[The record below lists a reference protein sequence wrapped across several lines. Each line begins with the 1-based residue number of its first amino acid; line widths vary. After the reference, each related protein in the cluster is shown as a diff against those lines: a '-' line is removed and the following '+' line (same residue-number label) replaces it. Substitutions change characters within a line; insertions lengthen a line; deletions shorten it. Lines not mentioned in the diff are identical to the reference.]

1 MLFGL
6 SATSPAYKGDFK
18 MDYRTEAPE
27 IIRSFLNY
35 HENIVGHSRKTV
47 DEYYLDLRTF
57 FRYMKLV
64 KNGLPRDTP
73 LDNISI
79 ADVDLEFVKS
89 VNLSDVYDY
98 LGYMSR
104 DRVKNRNANDPE
116 FGLNSASR
124 ARKVSTIR
132 SFYKYLTL
140 KTHQIESNPIQDLDS
155 PKIMKSLPRYLSLS
169 ESERLLDSV
178 DGKNKERDYCIL
190 TIFLNCGLRISELV
204 GLNLSD
210 VRADHLRVL
219 GKGNKER
226 VVYINDAVA
235 EAINDYLQVRK
246 TVAPLNKNALFLSSR
261 RERISKSTVHALVK
275 KHLGE
280 AGIDE
285 TKYSAHK
292 LRHTAAT
299 LMLHSGVDVR
309 TLQELLGHE
318 HLNTTEIY
326 THVENEGLREA
337 AMLSPLS
344 GHKKPSKPA
353 AQNDTLDDVD
363 EE

>member
-1 MLFGL
+1 
-6 SATSPAYKGDFK
+6 

-57 FRYMKLV
+57 FRYMKIL
-64 KNGLPRDTP
+64 KNGLSRDTQ
-73 LDNISI
+73 LDDISI
-79 ADVDLEFVKS
+79 SDIDLAFVRS
-89 VNLSDVYDY
+89 VTLSDVYDF

-104 DRVKNRNANDPE
+104 DRVRNQNAADPE
-116 FGLNSASR
+116 YGLNSASR
-124 ARKVSTIR
+124 ARKVAAIR
-132 SFYKYLTL
+132 SFYKFLTF
-140 KTHQIESNPIQDLDS
+140 KTHQLDSNPIQDLDS
-155 PKIMKSLPRYLSLS
+155 PKIMKSLPKYLNLS

-204 GLNLSD
+204 GLNLTD

-235 EAINDYLQVRK
+235 LAINDYLEVRK
-246 TVAPLNKNALFLSSR
+246 TVAPLSKNALFLSSR
-261 RERISKSTVHALVK
+261 RDRISTSTVHALVK
-275 KHLGE
+275 KHLGA
-280 AGIDE
+280 AGLDA

-299 LMLHSGVDVR
+299 LMLHNGVDVR

-326 THVENEGLREA
+326 THVENEGLRDA
-337 AMLSPLS
+337 ALRSPLA
-344 GHKKPSKPA
+344 GHKKADRSA
-353 AQNDTLDDVD
+353 AEEPGDD
-363 EE
+363 EC

>member
-1 MLFGL
+1 
-6 SATSPAYKGDFK
+6 
-18 MDYRTEAPE
+18 MDYRTDAPE
-27 IIRSFLNY
+27 LIRNFLNY

-57 FRYMKLV
+57 FRVLKL
-64 KNGLPRDTP
+64 KKGLVPRDTP
-73 LDNISI
+73 LEEISI
-79 ADVDLEFVKS
+79 ADVDLNFVKN
-89 VNLSDVYDY
+89 VTLSDVYDY

-104 DRVKNRNANDPE
+104 DRVRNQNAGDPE
-116 FGLNSASR
+116 YGLNAASR

-140 KTHQIESNPIQDLDS
+140 KTHQLESNPIQDLDS

-204 GLNLSD
+204 GLNLTD

-235 EAINDYLQVRK
+235 DAINDYLNVRK
-246 TVAPLNKNALFLSSR
+246 TLAPLSEKALFLSSR

-275 KHLGE
+275 KHLGA
-280 AGIDE
+280 AGLDE

-299 LMLHSGVDVR
+299 LMLHNGVDVR

-337 AMLSPLS
+337 AMLSPLAA
-344 GHKKPSKPA
+344 HKKPDKPVEDK
-353 AQNDTLDDVD
+353 DTDDS
-363 EE
+363 EEE